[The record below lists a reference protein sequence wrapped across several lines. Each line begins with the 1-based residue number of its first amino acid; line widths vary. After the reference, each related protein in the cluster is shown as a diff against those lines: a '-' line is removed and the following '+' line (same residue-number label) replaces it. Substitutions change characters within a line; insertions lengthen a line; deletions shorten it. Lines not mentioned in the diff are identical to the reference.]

1 MQQNVTIIASTDY
14 NFIAAGDWYCNEE
27 TKKTI
32 FFIYIYSDWFLII
45 IEENK
50 IKLLFYKNTM
60 IKDNL
65 KKADQIKRI

>member
-1 MQQNVTIIASTDY
+1 M
-14 NFIAAGDWYCNEE
+14 
-27 TKKTI
+27 KKQKRLSSL
-32 FFIYIYSDWFLII
+32 FIYYDWFLIV

-60 IKDNL
+60 IKDDL